1 MRPPFWMDKLSP
13 QDRATVKHWYAFVGG
28 VYAALSLG
36 VAALVVTTTG
46 VTRPGPG
53 LLATDA
59 VAAERT
65 AMSRCAAREIKLL
78 TDIERAGESGTVPA
92 ERVYRAFVTMLD
104 ARSVCAAGRLDEALA
119 LYDDAAALAPVQS
132 AEK

>member
-46 VTRPGPG
+46 VTRGPG

-59 VAAERT
+59 AAAEP
-65 AMSRCAAREIKLL
+65 AIMARCAAREIPLI
-78 TDIERAGESGTVPA
+78 TDIERAGETSSVPG
-92 ERVYRAFVTMLD
+92 EQVYRAFVTMLE
-104 ARSVCAAGRLDEALA
+104 ARSLCASGRLDDALA
-119 LYDDAAALAPVQS
+119 LYNDAAALAPVQS